1 MRGVDSGSPA
11 PREVS
16 IVLVSDD
23 YIKDL
28 NRKYRG
34 VEKATD
40 VLAFPMQEG
49 EFSGL
54 HPHLLGDVVISVERA
69 REQAGEFKHGF
80 EEELSLLTI
89 HGILHLLGYDDRT
102 PGERKEMK
110 VKEKEILEEVVK
122 PWRGGRVV
130 QISKLRV

>member
-1 MRGVDSGSPA
+1 MVTDN
-11 PREVS
+11 
-16 IVLVSDD
+16 

-34 VEKATD
+34 VEEATD

-69 REQAGEFKHGF
+69 REQAREFGHRF

-89 HGILHLLGYDDRT
+89 HGLLHLLGYDDFTVR
-102 PGERKEMK
+102 GRKKME
-110 VKEKEILEEVVK
+110 VREKEILKAVE
-122 PWRGGRVV
+122 
-130 QISKLRV
+130 LLNC